1 MISSFQL
8 IYPPLYLS
16 AMNQPHQQ
24 KFGRNDPCPCGSGKK
39 FKQCC
44 QAIGGDGQNKS
55 ERVGWL
61 LEQARSYAYQQR
73 NFIAAEDCYRQVLAF
88 QANNME
94 ALAGVGQG
102 LCWRHRRA
110 EGRQF
115 LVKAGKLMLRHAEKM
130 EARMLMNL
138 AEQLQLWG
146 EIDLALLLFKA
157 AAKLVPA
164 NPAAHYGVASC
175 LHRLNRI
182 DLALKAMDKA
192 LHLAPHEAGCQILMA
207 VLELESKQAPIAQA
221 RLEAVIA
228 REQDPHQ
235 LARACLEL
243 AKVYDKQNR
252 YAEAFAL
259 ISQASELQRQLPAVS
274 HFDGDYIFKKI
285 ALYKTGYDQDLLSR
299 WSLSDFDDHLPA
311 PVFLVG
317 FLRSGTTLTE
327 QVLSAHPGVMTS
339 DENHLIDET
348 IAELERLAGIKSNPP
363 EALRSISLDQVRA
376 LRQFYWQRVSVEYG
390 QVALKKCFVNKVA
403 LNSIELGFISTLFPE
418 AKIIFA
424 LRDPRDICL
433 SCAMQ
438 SFTLSNA
445 TVNMLSWSGIAKQ
458 YAAVMDLWLNLR
470 EKINA
475 EFLELRYEDTV
486 AEFETRFRQVFTLL
500 GLEWHPDVIRYHE
513 KLAGKF
519 ISTPS
524 FTAVSKPLYSSAVAR
539 WHGYQD
545 YFGDINP
552 IIQPYIKAFG
562 YD

>member
-1 MISSFQL
+1 MSL
-8 IYPPLYLS
+8 TL
-16 AMNQPHQQ
+16 QQ
-24 KFGRNDPCPCGSGKK
+24 KSGRNDPCPCGSGKK

-44 QAIGGDGQNKS
+44 QAIAADIQTNTD
-55 ERVGWL
+55 RVGGL
-61 LEQARSYAYQQR
+61 LEQARSYAYHQGD
-73 NFIAAEDCYRQVLAF
+73 FIAAEDCYRQVLAI

-110 EGRQF
+110 EGKQY
-115 LVKAGKLMLRHAEKM
+115 LAKAGKLMLRHADKM

-146 EIDLALLLFKA
+146 EVDLALLLFKA
-157 AAKLVPA
+157 ATKLLPT
-164 NPAAHYGVASC
+164 NPTAHYGVASC

-182 DLALKAMDKA
+182 DLALAAMAKV
-192 LHLAPHEAGCQILMA
+192 LKLAPHDAGCHILTA
-207 VLELESKQAPIAQA
+207 VLELESKQAPKAQV

-228 REQDPHQ
+228 REQEPHQ

-243 AKVYDKQNR
+243 AKIYDKQHR
-252 YAEAFAL
+252 CAEAFEL
-259 ISQASELQRQLPAVS
+259 VSQAGSLQRQVTDIAR
-274 HFDGDYIFKKI
+274 FDADFIFNKI
-285 ALYKTGYDQDLLSR
+285 ALYKTAYNKQLLNR
-299 WSLSDFDDHLPA
+299 WTLADFDDYLPI

-327 QVLSAHPGVMTS
+327 QVLSAHPGVLTS

-348 IAELERLAGIKSNPP
+348 IAELERLAGVKSNSP
-363 EALRSISLDQVRA
+363 EALRSINLEQAKV
-376 LRQFYWQRVSVEYG
+376 LRQFYWQRVSDEYG
-390 QVALKKCFVNKVA
+390 SVALKKRFVNKVA

-418 AKIIFA
+418 AKVVFA

-438 SFTLSNA
+438 SFTLSVA

-458 YAAVMDLWLNLR
+458 YTAVMDLWLSLR
-470 EKINA
+470 EKMTV

-486 AEFETRFRQVFTLL
+486 ADFEASFRQVFKLL
-500 GLEWHPDVIRYHE
+500 GLEWHPEVIRFHE
-513 KLAGKF
+513 KSAGKY

-524 FTAVSKPLYSSAVAR
+524 FSDVSKPIYRSAVAR
-539 WHGYQD
+539 WHGYKD
-545 YFGDINP
+545 YFEP
-552 IIQPYIKAFG
+552 IDPILRPYIEAFG
-562 YD
+562 YASS